1 MLTPWP
7 RIFKQ
12 RGNAQNKD
20 IDMRGADLLVQTLA
34 AAGVRK
40 IFSLSGNQIM
50 PIYDACVDADIEII
64 HTRHEGAAVF
74 MADAYAQLTGQV
86 GVCLVTAAPGT
97 ANAVGPLYT
106 ARQSESPI
114 VLLTGDSPLAQDGK
128 GAFQELDQIPITKP
142 LTKLSFRAKSAKGLG
157 VDIARAMRTAQS
169 GRPGPVHVALPFD
182 VLEGDATGN
191 AVPNPLVWARESM
204 ALQKADAQR
213 IVQTLAAAQAPLV
226 VVGPAMNATRCAGAL
241 RELAD
246 ALDAPV
252 VAMESPR
259 GLKDPALGDFA
270 QALAKAD
277 VVLSLGKPVNYTLGF
292 GGAAAC
298 SPSCR
303 WIVVD
308 ADAAERDRA
317 HLNLGDRLSI
327 CVAADPRDA
336 LPVLIDAAAAGG
348 SARSAWRSEVTDR
361 IAARSYTTNDSTA
374 NGKITPAALCA
385 AVQRQIAALAES
397 VVISDGGEFGQ
408 WSQAVTSGTH
418 RVINGP
424 GGAIGGG
431 LCYAIAAK
439 KAKPDAAV
447 FALMGDG
454 TVGFHFAEF
463 ETAARENTAFVVVIG
478 NDECWNAEHQ
488 IQLREYGADRLIGC
502 QLSAAR
508 YDQAAEALGGHG
520 EYVTELGELD
530 AALLRAIESG
540 KVACVN
546 VAMQGVPAPSGSA
559 H

>member
-1 MLTPWP
+1 
-7 RIFKQ
+7 
-12 RGNAQNKD
+12 
-20 IDMRGADLLVQTLA
+20 MRGADLLVQTLA

-50 PIYDACVDADIEII
+50 PIYDACVDANIEII

-74 MADAYAQLTGQV
+74 MADAYAQLTGQI
-86 GVCLVTAAPGT
+86 GVCMVTAAPGT

-128 GAFQELDQIPITKP
+128 GAFQELDQVPITKP

-157 VDIARAMRTAQS
+157 TDIARAMRTAQS
-169 GRPGPVHVALPFD
+169 GRPGPVHLALPFD
-182 VLEGDATGN
+182 VLEGDATDS
-191 AVPNPLVWARESM
+191 AAPQALAWSREAKPLDKS
-204 ALQKADAQR
+204 DAAR
-213 IVQTLAAAQAPLV
+213 IVQALATAAAPV
-226 VVGPAMNATRCAGAL
+226 VVCGPAMNDTRCVGAL

-246 ALDAPV
+246 ALDTPV
-252 VAMESPR
+252 IAMESPR

-292 GGAAAC
+292 GAAAAC
-298 SPSCR
+298 SSSCR

-317 HLNLGDRLSI
+317 HLNLGERLSI

-336 LPVLIDAAAAGG
+336 LPALIAASAVG
-348 SARSAWRSEVTDR
+348 SARTQWRNQVADLVATR
-361 IAARSYTTNDSTA
+361 NFATNDSA
-374 NGKITPAALCA
+374 PSGKITPAALCA
-385 AVQRQIAALAES
+385 AVQRQVATFDET

-408 WSQAVTSGTH
+408 WSQAITSGTH

-424 GGAIGGG
+424 GGAIGGA

-439 KAKPDAAV
+439 KAKPDVAV

-508 YDQAAEALGGHG
+508 YDLAVEALGGHG
-520 EYVTELGELD
+520 EHVTDLGALD
-530 AALLRAIESG
+530 AALTRAIGSG

-546 VAMQGVPAPSGSA
+546 VMMEGVPAPSGTA